1 MAPTFQFLLDGARGF
16 VEALQSLGPV
26 LPYTIGALGGLY
38 VALVA
43 MRTAM
48 QMEALIKG
56 SAAATTLLGNASFK
70 AGLKIA
76 FGFAPFILAGAAIY
90 AVYKLLGP
98 TAAILT
104 AAGIAGYFMGAGML
118 AALWP
123 VLAIIAAVGL
133 LMAALYGI
141 YKLIK
146 MMANPAKALFGAL
159 DSFFFGSD
167 DDDTKR
173 EFASGGTSPGGP
185 ILVGEKGPEIIT
197 PPRGTKITPNSG
209 ISGMMSN
216 IGSNIGNVL
225 GMGGGGGK
233 AQDVNLHITLE
244 LEGRELSKYIKK
256 VTLPMMN
263 PVSGE
268 S

>member
-1 MAPTFQFLLDGARGF
+1 M
-16 VEALQSLGPV
+16 
-26 LPYTIGALGGLY
+26 
-38 VALVA
+38 
-43 MRTAM
+43 
-48 QMEALIKG
+48 
-56 SAAATTLLGNASFK
+56 
-70 AGLKIA
+70 
-76 FGFAPFILAGAAIY
+76 
-90 AVYKLLGP
+90 GP

-268 S
+268 G